1 SMIQP
6 TPGQHRSTNTIT
18 EPTSPV
24 LTKVMH
30 WIWNTTANHTHSHF
44 TLFYKILP
52 KCLESTFSSHLHLH
66 NLPLIQEIQ

>member
-1 SMIQP
+1 LLIQA
-6 TPGQHRSTNTIT
+6 QHDLHSSKKGSLRTF
-18 EPTSPV
+18 
-24 LTKVMH
+24 LLMH

-44 TLFYKILP
+44 TVFYKILP